1 MSIDRGQLQAL
12 IRDLGAIPPDL
23 KRELRPGLRKA
34 AQPALTR
41 IRSNA
46 SWSSRIPGATKLSTS
61 FGNRPGV
68 TIRIDSKAAPHA
80 RPIEHDGEPGT
91 FRHPVYGNRE
101 VWRPQQARPFFY
113 RGVEATADQ
122 IRNAVADLVDGAARR
137 HGF

>member
-46 SWSSRIPGATKLSTS
+46 SWSSRIPGATKISTS
-61 FGNRPGV
+61 FGNTPGV
-68 TIRIDSKAAPHA
+68 TIRVDSKAAPGA
-80 RPIEHDGEPGT
+80 RPIEHGGEPGK
-91 FRHPVYGNRE
+91 FRHPRWGDRE
-101 VWRPQQARPFFY
+101 HWYDQPARPFFY

-122 IRNAVADLVDGAARR
+122 IRDAVGDLVDGVARR